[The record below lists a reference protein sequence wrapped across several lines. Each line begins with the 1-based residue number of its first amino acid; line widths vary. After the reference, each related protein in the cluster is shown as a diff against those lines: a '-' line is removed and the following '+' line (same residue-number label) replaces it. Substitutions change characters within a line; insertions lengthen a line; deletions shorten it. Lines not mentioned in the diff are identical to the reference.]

1 VESDTEPRTADSAT
15 SDFKDA
21 SAARTN
27 SSPSNEAQSAPAL
40 VNPFQGEGPW
50 RLFNGRNLEGWEE
63 ADYAGKGK
71 VSVKDGVLYLERG
84 YMTGVRWTNDVLRV
98 NYEVSYEAMRVDG
111 TDFFCGFTFP
121 VRDSVCTFIAGGWGG
136 GVVGLS
142 SIDGMDAANNATT
155 SYLNFENGKWFKMR
169 VRVTPQKIEA
179 WIDGD
184 QVVDQTIEDQEV
196 SVRIEMEAC
205 VPLGFATWST
215 TGAIRNVVLKKI

>member
-1 VESDTEPRTADSAT
+1 
-15 SDFKDA
+15 
-21 SAARTN
+21 
-27 SSPSNEAQSAPAL
+27 
-40 VNPFQGEGPW
+40 
-50 RLFNGRNLEGWEE
+50 
-63 ADYAGKGK
+63 
-71 VSVKDGVLYLERG
+71 
-84 YMTGVRWTNDVLRV
+84 
-98 NYEVSYEAMRVDG
+98 MRVDG